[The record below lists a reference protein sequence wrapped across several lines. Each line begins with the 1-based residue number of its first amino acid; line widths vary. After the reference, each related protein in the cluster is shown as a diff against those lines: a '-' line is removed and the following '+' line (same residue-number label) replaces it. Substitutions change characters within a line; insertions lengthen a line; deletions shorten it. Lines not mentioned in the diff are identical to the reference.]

1 MKLNELFKIIILNS
15 TMAKIKFDEVYNLDH
30 FKNDYERTKSNILD
44 FIENDNDIEVID
56 EADIRNLIEQNNNA
70 SALAF
75 MHTVHILNKYWY
87 MTPVSGASTFKSFE
101 RGGKILLLFTKYL
114 NMADPKLNKINFN
127 NILLDFNNFSFKD
140 YIKDYDNI
148 NSDNIQNI
156 IVNLAV
162 KELRDIAT
170 QDMDATDPS
179 LSVLVA
185 SANINLRYF
194 NILIA
199 FKTRLSSDNLGN

>member
-15 TMAKIKFDEVYNLDH
+15 SMAKIKFDEVYTVDH
-30 FKNDYERTKSNILD
+30 FKNDYERTKTNIIN
-44 FIENDNDIEVID
+44 FIENDNDIEIID
-56 EADIRNLIEQNNNA
+56 EADIRNLIEQNKNA
-70 SALAF
+70 SALTF
-75 MHTVHILNKYWY
+75 MHAVHILNKYSY
-87 MTPVSGASTFKSFE
+87 MTPISEASTFKSFE

-148 NSDNIQNI
+148 NNDNIQNI

-170 QDMDATDPS
+170 QDMDVTDPS